1 MNSWLNAEK
10 HDVFWVKTVNV
21 CSSPAKSLKFKAIES
36 EELVDGGKRDEAR
49 RCPSSTITTTTQN
62 KRVWVA
68 AAAAAA
74 CVCWFVRA
82 PPVFVV
88 VSCSLGVFLSFFF
101 LPMWDEKIGEK
112 GTIKRVGQ
120 KQKLPPLSWP
130 RKTS

>member
-68 AAAAAA
+68 AAAAA
-74 CVCWFVRA
+74 CVCWFVLA

-101 LPMWDEKIGEK
+101 FFAYVGREDRREGNDQESWTKTE
-112 GTIKRVGQ
+112 TAAIK
-120 KQKLPPLSWP
+120 LAS
-130 RKTS
+130 